1 MTHKSA
7 CTALSATTPKL
18 SADSKSAVSFKQ
30 LLFIFIAAAAA
41 ITICSKSSPIYP
53 FNDWGDAN
61 CFMTVG
67 KSMLHGLVPYRDLY
81 EQKGPL
87 LYMLHALAAI
97 VCDTTFTGVFFIEV
111 IAASFFLFFSY
122 KLIKLYVPSAD
133 ILLVPIIAAVVY
145 SARSFCHGD
154 SAEELCLPMFA
165 FAIYTAIKSIKQ
177 EKLPARAE
185 SVAVGI
191 TFAFVLWI
199 KYSMLGFYIG
209 WFAVIAWQAIKHSNA
224 KKLFEMT
231 FWIGIGIL
239 IPTVPI
245 LIYFSANN
253 ALADLWRVYF
263 CDNLFLYSN
272 SVNHFSLLIFSKN
285 MLSGIKNIFTENL
298 IPAILI
304 LTGLLLL
311 MRKKDKTE
319 FFSYLIM
326 GVFTFLFVYGGGRH
340 YNYYALIFSAFV
352 PIGIVSICKIIKRIA
367 PENIRAAKV
376 FRIPRIFSAGIV
388 CALSIVFAFVM
399 CGNTYLLR
407 YDKSDM
413 PQYKFA
419 EIISKTDNATLLNY
433 GFLDGGFYT
442 ATGIVPNCK
451 FFCNL
456 NIKLDEI
463 METQNEFIKNGKVDF
478 IVTSNSKLEAEL
490 YECVATASIFYE
502 GYEYEYRL
510 YQLISEKNTSDNQ
523 LFRTNKIQIIKW
535 R

>member
-7 CTALSATTPKL
+7 CTALSATAPKL
-18 SADSKSAVSFKQ
+18 SANSKSAVSFKQ
-30 LLFIFIAAAAA
+30 LLFIFVAAAAA

-87 LYMLHALAAI
+87 LYMLHALAA
-97 VCDTTFTGVFFIEV
+97 VVYETTFIGVFFIEV

-199 KYSMLGFYIG
+199 KYSMLVFYIG
-209 WFAVIAWQAIKHSNA
+209 WFAVIAWQAIKHSNE
-224 KKLFEMT
+224 KKLFGMT

-253 ALADLWRVYF
+253 ALSDLWTVYF
-263 CDNLFLYSN
+263 CNNLFLYSN
-272 SVNHFSLLIFSKN
+272 SVNHFSLLILSKN
-285 MLSGIKNIFTENL
+285 LLSGIKNIITENSV
-298 IPAILI
+298 PAILI
-304 LTGLLLL
+304 FTGLLLL
-311 MRKKDKTE
+311 LRKKDKTE

-352 PIGIVSICKIIKRIA
+352 PIGIVSVCKIIKRIA
-367 PENIRAAKV
+367 PENVRTAKV

-388 CALSIVFAFVM
+388 CALSVVFAFIM
-399 CGNTYLLR
+399 CDNTYLLR

-413 PQYKFA
+413 PQYRFA
-419 EIISKTDNATLLNY
+419 EIITKTDNATLLNY

-478 IVTSNSKLEAEL
+478 VVTSNSKLEAKL

-502 GYEYEYRL
+502 GCEYEYRL
-510 YQLISEKNTSDNQ
+510 YQLISDENTSVPHE
-523 LFRTNKIQIIKW
+523 
-535 R
+535 